1 MEIEK
6 RELYNF
12 IVEEDFNGGYKVI
25 KDSKYLKIKLPDKV
39 RWPLLDKYNLKYHLA
54 QKNIELKISFLD
66 DKSVKSDWLICK
78 WGFEEFCS
86 DFGPIRD
93 RIELPAAIT
102 NLIFLGSIN
111 HITTENIRDLN
122 IKYIL
127 SAGAKIPEKVQIGN
141 DTKVIYFDVADEK
154 NQVLDF
160 EATTKVISE
169 AVNKSERVL
178 VHCHKGV
185 SRSSS
190 IVLAYLISKSGLGMT
205 MSEASGLV
213 KSSRQV
219 AKPNLGFIK
228 QLYRWEVKHHGVESS
243 DSF

>member
-1 MEIEK
+1 MIFGLDEIFFQ
-6 RELYNF
+6 LNT
-12 IVEEDFNGGYKVI
+12 DP
-25 KDSKYLKIKLPDKV
+25 KYLKIRLPDQVK
-39 RWPLLDKYNLKYHLA
+39 WPLADKYSLKYHLA
-54 QKNIELKISFLD
+54 QRNIDLKVSFLD
-66 DKSVKSDWLICK
+66 DKSVNSDWLICK
-78 WGFEEFCS
+78 WGFDEFCS
-86 DFGPIRD
+86 NFGPIRD

-102 NLIFLGSIN
+102 NFVFLGSIN
-111 HITTENIRDLN
+111 HITTANIRDLN
-122 IKYIL
+122 IKYII
-127 SAGAKIPEKVQIGN
+127 SAGAKIPETVQIG
-141 DTKVIYFDVADEK
+141 DYAKVIFFDVADEK
-154 NQVLDF
+154 NQILDF
-160 EATTKVISE
+160 EATTKVISS

-205 MSEASGLV
+205 MSEASRLV

-228 QLYRWEVKHHGVESS
+228 QLYRWEIKHHGVESF

>member
-1 MEIEK
+1 M
-6 RELYNF
+6 
-12 IVEEDFNGGYKVI
+12 G
-25 KDSKYLKIKLPDKV
+25 
-39 RWPLLDKYNLKYHLA
+39 
-54 QKNIELKISFLD
+54 
-66 DKSVKSDWLICK
+66 CK
-78 WGFEEFCS
+78 WGFDDFCS
-86 DFGPIRD
+86 NFGPIRD

-102 NLIFLGSIN
+102 NFVFLGSIN
-111 HITTENIRDLN
+111 HITTANIRDLN
-122 IKYIL
+122 IKYIISGNYPCVVTPCVL
-127 SAGAKIPEKVQIGN
+127 AGAKIPETVQIG
-141 DTKVIYFDVADEK
+141 DYAKVIYFDVADEK
-154 NQVLDF
+154 NQILDF
-160 EATTKVISE
+160 EATTKVISS

-205 MSEASGLV
+205 MSEASRLV

-228 QLYRWEVKHHGVESS
+228 QLYRWEIKHHGVESF

>member
-25 KDSKYLKIKLPDKV
+25 KGPLGKIPSRPWLKFRLRSESFQNFQLVKDSKYLKIKLPDKV

-127 SAGAKIPEKVQIGN
+127 SGK
-141 DTKVIYFDVADEK
+141 
-154 NQVLDF
+154 
-160 EATTKVISE
+160 
-169 AVNKSERVL
+169 
-178 VHCHKGV
+178 
-185 SRSSS
+185 
-190 IVLAYLISKSGLGMT
+190 
-205 MSEASGLV
+205 
-213 KSSRQV
+213 
-219 AKPNLGFIK
+219 
-228 QLYRWEVKHHGVESS
+228 
-243 DSF
+243 

>member
-25 KDSKYLKIKLPDKV
+25 KGPLRKIPSCPWLKFRLRSESFQNFQLVKDSKYLKIKLPDKV

-127 SAGAKIPEKVQIGN
+127 SGK
-141 DTKVIYFDVADEK
+141 
-154 NQVLDF
+154 
-160 EATTKVISE
+160 
-169 AVNKSERVL
+169 
-178 VHCHKGV
+178 
-185 SRSSS
+185 
-190 IVLAYLISKSGLGMT
+190 
-205 MSEASGLV
+205 
-213 KSSRQV
+213 
-219 AKPNLGFIK
+219 
-228 QLYRWEVKHHGVESS
+228 
-243 DSF
+243 